1 MIHTLRRGLLA
12 ALLPAAALFL
22 PIAAPT
28 AAKAQ
33 DYPTRPIRVIVP
45 FAAGGTTDLVARLVT
60 AEMAKRLGQPV
71 VVDNRAGAGG
81 NIGAQAAS
89 NAEPDG
95 YTLLVGTAA
104 MFGVN
109 PLLYAN
115 SGVDLMRDFL
125 PLGTINDMA
134 NVLSVNPKR
143 LDVGSVGELVARG
156 KKGGLIFGSVGN
168 GSSSHLCATLLQRL
182 AGFEAT
188 HVPYRGSSPA
198 VAALLAAEV
207 DFLFDTTATS
217 TPQIQAGAFRAL
229 GVSTATRASALPEV
243 PTIAEAGVKG
253 YAVSVWNTLLVPRRT
268 PEPVV
273 ARLRQGFTAAMD
285 AATQAKLRASFV
297 DPLLV
302 PPAELPAWLEREQ
315 SAWLRMAREAGVSVD

>member
-1 MIHTLRRGLLA
+1 MHTRRATLGAAAALLA
-12 ALLPAAALFL
+12 APALGQAAF
-22 PIAAPT
+22 P
-28 AAKAQ
+28 
-33 DYPTRPIRVIVP
+33 DRP
-45 FAAGGTTDLVARLVT
+45 LRLVVSYPPGGVT
-60 AEMAKRLGQPV
+60 DIVGRIVAEPLGQRLGQPV
-71 VVDNRAGAGG
+71 IVENRAGAGG

-89 NAEPDG
+89 AADPDG

-104 MFGVN
+104 MYGVN
-109 PLLYAN
+109 PLLYAK
-115 SGVDLMRDFL
+115 SGVDLQRDFL

-143 LDVGSVGELVARG
+143 LDVGSVAELVARG
-156 KKGGLIFGSVGN
+156 KTGGLIYASVGN
-168 GSSSHLCATLLQRL
+168 GSSSHLCAALLQRM

-188 HVPYRGSSPA
+188 HVPYRGSAPA

-217 TPQIQAGAFRAL
+217 TQQIRAGTFRGL

-243 PTIAEAGVKG
+243 PTIAEAGIPG
-253 YAVSVWNTLLVPRRT
+253 YAVSVWNTLLVPRRA

-273 ARLRQGFTAAMD
+273 ARLRQAFAEAMD
-285 AATQAKLRASFV
+285 AATQARLRSAYV

-302 PPAELPAWLEREQ
+302 PPAELDAWLDREQ
-315 SAWLRMAREAGVSVD
+315 STWLRMARDAGVTVD

>member
-1 MIHTLRRGLLA
+1 MLTRRAALGTAAGLLA
-12 ALLPAAALFL
+12 APGLPR
-22 PIAAPT
+22 T
-28 AAKAQ
+28 ARAQ
-33 DYPTRPIRVIVP
+33 AGFPDHPLRLVVGYPP
-45 FAAGGTTDLVARLVT
+45 GGVTDIVARIL
-60 AEMAKRLGQPV
+60 AEPFGQRLGQPV

-143 LDVGSVGELVARG
+143 LDVGSVSELVARG

-182 AGFEAT
+182 AGFEAV

-217 TPQIQAGAFRAL
+217 TPQIQAGSFRAL

-253 YAVSVWNTLLVPRRT
+253 YAVSVWNTLLVHRRT

-315 SAWLRMAREAGVSVD
+315 ATWLRMAREAGVSVD